1 MGLTVF
7 AIGGCTPEMITGV
20 IMARRGKR
28 FEGQGKVAMGWGQRR
43 SAALIVDIEQKPK
56 CDTA

>member
-20 IMARRGKR
+20 IMARRGMTR
-28 FEGQGKVAMGWGQRR
+28 HVCAHVHTQ
-43 SAALIVDIEQKPK
+43 
-56 CDTA
+56 